1 MQGKVVG
8 VNTLLQPHGQNL
20 GFAVSA
26 GDVSAVL
33 HLPFVPMALLQQ
45 TPTTQSRFVSSAAAI
60 KRIRRFAIIVDTLT
74 PDAVAGGLREGDV
87 RGLVENRLHNAGIK
101 ITERAEKSGDGFFD
115 VNLSTIGNVD
125 NSSIGYFSYVSVS
138 QLVSLPG
145 ASPQQYDEA
154 EGCIWKGT
162 AVIGY
167 SDRSRFATKVLQAVA
182 QRVDDFV
189 EQYLKVAGSE

>member
-1 MQGKVVG
+1 MR
-8 VNTLLQPHGQNL
+8 
-20 GFAVSA
+20 ASR
-26 GDVSAVL
+26 
-33 HLPFVPMALLQQ
+33 LP
-45 TPTTQSRFVSSAAAI
+45 
-60 KRIRRFAIIVDTLT
+60 
-74 PDAVAGGLREGDV
+74 
-87 RGLVENRLHNAGIK
+87 N
-101 ITERAEKSGDGFFD
+101 RAEKSGDGFFD
-115 VNLSTIGNVD
+115 VNLSTIGNAD